1 MTYFIT
7 KKNHTEMLVVLV
19 DYGDAIVKKR
29 DKYKKKMD
37 YYDKLM
43 DCVTDLQGADESN
56 SWYTSD
62 RYLMYLALC
71 TKYHK
76 HKEKYELLKLRYY
89 SVKCNIKLLISYPHI
104 EDSL

>member
-7 KKNHTEMLVVLV
+7 KKKHTEMLVVLV
-19 DYGDAIVKKR
+19 DYCDAIVKKR
-29 DKYKKKMD
+29 DKYKQKMD

-43 DCVTDLQGADESN
+43 DFVTDLQGADESN
-56 SWYTSD
+56 SRCTSD
-62 RYLMYLALC
+62 RYLTYLALC

-76 HKEKYELLKLRYY
+76 YKDKYELLKLRFF
-89 SVKCNIKLLISYPHI
+89 SLKCNIQLLISYPYV